1 MIYLTMNSDDTFEL
15 RWVDYFSNRYHTF
28 LTFSGFDEI
37 MNLEEGT

>member
-15 RWVDYFSNRYHTF
+15 RWVDYFSNRYYTF